1 MDILLKDSFVIGAE
15 RVAAWADLLDAIN
28 VFPVADGDTG
38 RNLSISLYPLRVAE
52 ADRKKVVEQLLFSA
66 RGNSGNIASRFFS
79 SFYMA
84 DSIAELAGKAQE
96 GAQGAWRA
104 VSDPCAG
111 TMLSLF
117 DALTEVIPA
126 AQSAV
131 EKEAVVKILNCLEKA
146 VHETRE
152 TLPKLKEAQ
161 VVDAGALGMYIFF
174 EGFFNTLAGVADY
187 RWPVTEIFKDS
198 LRISSSFCEEME
210 NGYCVDF
217 VVEAN
222 NYSLEKLADITK
234 GQDNAVIIPEGNI
247 YKIHLHTEDAE
258 KIKGQVKEL
267 GSMLHWEEDNLSYQ
281 IKEFMNAQ
289 AGQRMSI
296 MTDAAGSVTRADAKK
311 YGITLLNSYLTV
323 GEKCMPETYYQ
334 PEELYGPMRQGIKV
348 STSQASIYERH
359 QFYQAALE
367 RFEKV
372 LYLCVGS
379 VFTGNYQVAMD
390 WKKEHDKENRLFI
403 IDTGAASGRL
413 GVVALAAAR
422 YLAKTNNM
430 KKTHAFAQKAI
441 STCEE
446 YVFLDKLQYLA
457 AGGRLSKTSA
467 FFGDML
473 KMKPVISPQPEGAK
487 KMGVVRNQADQM
499 KMAQEKLAAS
509 LQKDFRA
516 FIMLE
521 YSDNFDWVDKTVKK
535 LILQLYPQAE
545 IILQP
550 LSLTSGAHMGPGTW
564 AVAFLLE
571 MEEFK

>member
-1 MDILLKDSFVIGAE
+1 MKNSFLVGAE

-38 RNLSISLYPLRVAE
+38 RNLSISLYPLRAAD

-66 RGNSGNIASRFFS
+66 RGNSGNIASRFFA

-84 DSIAELAGKAQE
+84 DSLADLAGKAKE
-96 GAQGAWRA
+96 GRQGAWRA

-117 DALTEVIPA
+117 DALAEALPA
-126 AQSAV
+126 EKTVADKAEV
-131 EKEAVVKILNCLEKA
+131 EKILKRLEKA

-174 EGFFNTLAGVADY
+174 EGFFCALAGIEDAN
-187 RWPVTEIFKDS
+187 RPVTEIFKDS
-198 LRISSSFCEEME
+198 LLISSSFREEME
-210 NGYCVDF
+210 HGYCVDF
-217 VVEAN
+217 VVEAKD
-222 NYSLEKLADITK
+222 YSPEKLAEITR

-258 KIKGQVKEL
+258 KIKGQVKQL

-289 AGQRMSI
+289 AGQRMNV

-323 GEKCMPETYYQ
+323 GDKCMPETYYQ
-334 PEELYGPMRQGIKV
+334 PEELYSPMRQGIKV
-348 STSQASIYERH
+348 STSQASVYERH
-359 QFYQAALE
+359 QFYQAALA

-379 VFTGNYQVAMD
+379 VFTGNYQVAME
-390 WKKEHDKENRLFI
+390 WKKEHDKKNRFLI
-403 IDTGAASGRL
+403 IDSGAASGRL
-413 GVVALAAAR
+413 GVMALAAAR
-422 YLAKTNNM
+422 YLALTNDMEKTY
-430 KKTHAFAQKAI
+430 AFALEAI
-441 STCEE
+441 SKCEE

-467 FFGDML
+467 FFGDAL

-487 KMGVVRNQADQM
+487 KVGVVRNQADQL

-509 LQKDFRA
+509 LQKDSRA

-521 YSDNFDWVDKTVKK
+521 YSDNFDWVNKTVKK
-535 LILQLYPQAE
+535 LIEQQYPQAE

-564 AVAFLLE
+564 AVAFLPE
-571 MEEFK
+571 IKEFK

>member
-1 MDILLKDSFVIGAE
+1 MDKLLKDSFIIGAE
-15 RVAAWADLLDAIN
+15 RVSAWADLLDAIN

-38 RNLSISLYPLRVAE
+38 RNLSISLYPLRTAE

-66 RGNSGNIASRFFS
+66 RGNSSNIASRFFS

-84 DSIAELAGKAQE
+84 DSIPDLAVRAQE

-117 DALTEVIPA
+117 DALAEALPA
-126 AQSAV
+126 TQSAV
-131 EKEAVVKILNCLEKA
+131 DKDAAEKILTRLEKA

-152 TLPKLKEAQ
+152 TLPKLRDAQ

-174 EGFFNTLAGVADY
+174 EGFFYALAGVPDNH
-187 RWPVTEIFKDS
+187 RTVTETFKGS
-198 LRISSSFCEEME
+198 LRISSSFREEME

-217 VVEAN
+217 VVEAKN
-222 NYSLEKLADITK
+222 SSPEKLAEITK
-234 GQDNAVIIPEGNI
+234 GQDNAVIIPEGNV
-247 YKIHLHTEDAE
+247 YKIHLHTENAE
-258 KIKGQVKEL
+258 KVKGQVAGL
-267 GSMLHWEEDNLSYQ
+267 GSMLHWEEDNLGAQ
-281 IKEFMNAQ
+281 IKEFMNAS
-289 AGQRMSI
+289 AGQKMNI

-323 GEKCMPETYYQ
+323 GDKCMPETYYQ

-348 STSQASIYERH
+348 STSQASVYERH
-359 QFYQAALE
+359 QFYQAALA

-379 VFTGNYQVAMD
+379 VFTGNYNVAMD
-390 WKKEHDKENRLFI
+390 WKKAHDKENRFFI

-413 GVVALAAAR
+413 GLTALAAAR
-422 YLAKTNNM
+422 YLAQASDM
-430 KKTHAFAQKAI
+430 EKTHAFAQKAI

-487 KMGVVRNQADQM
+487 KVGVVRNQADQL

-509 LQKDFRA
+509 LQKDSRA

-521 YSDNFDWVDKTVKK
+521 YSDNFDWVNKTVKK
-535 LILQLYPQAE
+535 LIGQLYPQAE

-564 AVAFLLE
+564 AVAFLP
-571 MEEFK
+571 EFALL

>member
-1 MDILLKDSFVIGAE
+1 MDKLLKDSFVIGAE
-15 RVAAWADLLDAIN
+15 HVAAWADLLDAIN

-38 RNLSISLYPLRVAE
+38 RNLSISLYPLRAAE
-52 ADRKKVVEQLLFSA
+52 ADKKKVVEQLLFSA

-84 DSIAELAGKAQE
+84 DSIADLAVRAQE
-96 GAQGAWRA
+96 GAQGAWLA

-117 DALTEVIPA
+117 DALAEALPA
-126 AQSAV
+126 TQSV
-131 EKEAVVKILNCLEKA
+131 VVDKEAAVRILNRLEKA
-146 VHETRE
+146 VQETRD
-152 TLPKLKEAQ
+152 TLPKLREAQ

-174 EGFFNTLAGVADY
+174 EGFFYALVGVPDNQ
-187 RWPVTEIFKDS
+187 RPVTEIFKNS
-198 LRISSSFCEEME
+198 LLISSSFREEKD

-217 VVEAN
+217 VVEAKN
-222 NYSLEKLADITK
+222 SSPEKLAEITK

-258 KIKGQVKEL
+258 KIKGQVKQL

-289 AGQRMSI
+289 AGQSMNV
-296 MTDAAGSVTRADAKK
+296 MTDAAGSLTRADAKK

-323 GEKCMPETYYQ
+323 GDKCMPETYYQ
-334 PEELYGPMRQGIKV
+334 PEELYDPMRQGIKV
-348 STSQASIYERH
+348 STSQASVYERH
-359 QFYQAALE
+359 QFYQAALA

-390 WKKEHDKENRLFI
+390 WKKAHDKENRFFI

-413 GVVALAAAR
+413 GVIALAAAR
-422 YLAKTNNM
+422 YLAQTNDMEKTRS
-430 KKTHAFAQKAI
+430 FAQKAI
-441 STCEE
+441 NSCEE
-446 YVFLDKLQYLA
+446 YVFLDKLHYLA

-487 KMGVVRNQADQM
+487 KMGVVRNQADQL

-509 LQKDFRA
+509 LQKDSRA

-521 YSDNFDWVDKTVKK
+521 YSDNFDWVNKTVKK
-535 LILQLYPQAE
+535 LIGQLYPQAE

-564 AVAFLLE
+564 AVAFLPELA
-571 MEEFK
+571 